1 MAQNSRIEN
10 PGLTAIVLAAG
21 LGTRMRSARAKVLHE
36 IGGAA
41 MITRVV
47 HALEAA
53 GAAPIVAV
61 TGYQAREVEATA
73 RAAAASAQIAIA
85 IQSEP
90 RGTGDAARAGIAP
103 INQDYTGDVLIAY
116 GDMPMLTAATLAE
129 FIDAHRKSGAVLS
142 FISVV
147 LENGGSYGR
156 VLRDADGAALAIV
169 EARDASPAEFA
180 VREINTGIYIAH
192 ADFLRT
198 ALDGLQPKNAQHEF
212 YLTDIVAAARKR
224 GLAVQAWR
232 ARDAAE
238 FAGVN
243 TREELASMETLLRDQ
258 VNRRLMAAGV
268 TFVDPASAYISDQ
281 AEIAADVIIGPNV
294 QILGRCRVGA
304 ETRIEGT
311 AWLKDVEIGERCH
324 IKLGVRAEDCRIGAD
339 SEIGPFANL
348 RAGTD
353 LEGHN
358 RIGNFVETKKAK
370 IGRGTKASHL
380 SYLGDA
386 TIGRDTNVGCGVIT
400 VNYDGYDK
408 HATQIGDRC
417 MIGCDSQLVAPIKV
431 GNDAYVASGTT
442 IIREVSDGALVM
454 SHHPQREKPGWTA
467 TWRKR
472 HGDDGNGSTS
482 HGSKPSGK

>member
-1 MAQNSRIEN
+1 MAQDSRIEKS
-10 PGLTAIVLAAG
+10 GLAAIVLAAG

-36 IGGAA
+36 VGGAA

-47 HALEAA
+47 RALEAA

-61 TGYQAREVEATA
+61 TGYQAREVEAA
-73 RAAAASAQIAIA
+73 VRAAAASAQIAIA

-90 RGTGDAARAGIAP
+90 RGTGDAARAGIAAIP
-103 INQDYTGDVLIAY
+103 QNCAGDVLIAY

-129 FIDAHRKSGAVLS
+129 FIDTHRKSGAALS

-147 LENGGSYGR
+147 LEDGGAYGR

-169 EARDASPAEFA
+169 EARDASPAELT

-192 ADFLRT
+192 TDFLRA
-198 ALDGLQPKNAQHEF
+198 ALNGLQPKNAQHEF

-294 QILGRCRVGA
+294 QILGRSRVGA

-324 IKLGVRAEDCRIGAD
+324 IKLGVRAEECRIGAD

-400 VNYDGYDK
+400 VNYDGYEK

-417 MIGCDSQLVAPIKV
+417 MIGCDTQLVAPIKV

-472 HGDDGNGSTS
+472 HGDNGTGSTG
-482 HGSKPSGK
+482 HASKPSGK